1 MQMLAINVHIQGGMH
16 LMSNNETDVITLY
29 NDLANIIW
37 QRIIDIAGIHSA
49 IVLVQRTTWITQ
61 QKYAEA
67 EAIQFDEKGISFLG
81 LKEKAEE
88 EKLKLVIEEFFAS
101 LINILTRLIGED
113 ISNKIAQEIND
124 IIGVEG
130 GQAWKK

>member
-1 MQMLAINVHIQGGMH
+1 
-16 LMSNNETDVITLY
+16 MSNDKTDVITLY

-61 QKYAEA
+61 QKYSEA
-67 EAIQFDEKGISFLG
+67 EAIQFDKKGISFLG

-88 EKLKLVIEEFFAS
+88 EKLKLIIEEFFAS

-113 ISNKIAQEIND
+113 ISNKIAQEINE
-124 IIGVEG
+124 IIKAEG
-130 GQAWKK
+130 GQAWTK